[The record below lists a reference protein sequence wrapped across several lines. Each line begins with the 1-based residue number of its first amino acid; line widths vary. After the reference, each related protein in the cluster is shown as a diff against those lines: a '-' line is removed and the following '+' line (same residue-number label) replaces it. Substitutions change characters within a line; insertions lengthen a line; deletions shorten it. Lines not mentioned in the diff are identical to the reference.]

1 MATNSR
7 IKNNRAN
14 EPVQEAISELVALKI
29 KISNCQSK
37 AVLPLVSQRADE
49 QGACAVLRP

>member
-14 EPVQEAISELVALKI
+14 EPVQEAISELV
-29 KISNCQSK
+29 SK
-37 AVLPLVSQRADE
+37 ENRDF
-49 QGACAVLRP
+49 

>member
-7 IKNNRAN
+7 IENNRAN

-29 KISNCQSK
+29 KISNCKSK
-37 AVLPLVSQRADE
+37 GVLPLEPALSVVE
-49 QGACAVLRP
+49 